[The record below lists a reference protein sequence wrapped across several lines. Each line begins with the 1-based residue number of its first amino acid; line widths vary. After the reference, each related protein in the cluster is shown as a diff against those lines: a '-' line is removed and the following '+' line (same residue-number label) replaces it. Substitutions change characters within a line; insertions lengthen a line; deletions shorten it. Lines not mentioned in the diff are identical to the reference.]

1 MLGVQDT
8 IFILEGEEGS
18 VGPHLTLKG
27 RGWAYLASSVHDLR
41 GIVLAVVLDDPA
53 EGVLDCGVIAFN
65 KVMFD
70 KADGQ
75 RRLSYRMAYPSKTDD
90 GEKEKGESDF
100 IPTER
105 LPTIAIFLCFGAAG
119 MLDGE

>member
-1 MLGVQDT
+1 
-8 IFILEGEEGS
+8 
-18 VGPHLTLKG
+18 
-27 RGWAYLASSVHDLR
+27 
-41 GIVLAVVLDDPA
+41 
-53 EGVLDCGVIAFN
+53 
-65 KVMFD
+65 MFD